1 MVPTLAIEIAIINR
15 PGVTIGA
22 YMKKSDVKL
31 LKKDIEKLKYAG
43 LDLSDLM
50 R

>member
-1 MVPTLAIEIAIINR
+1 MVPPLAIEIAIKDR
-15 PGVTIGA
+15 PSVTIGA
-22 YMKKSDVKL
+22 YMKMVGVRL
-31 LKKDIEKLKYAG
+31 LKKDIEKLKYVG